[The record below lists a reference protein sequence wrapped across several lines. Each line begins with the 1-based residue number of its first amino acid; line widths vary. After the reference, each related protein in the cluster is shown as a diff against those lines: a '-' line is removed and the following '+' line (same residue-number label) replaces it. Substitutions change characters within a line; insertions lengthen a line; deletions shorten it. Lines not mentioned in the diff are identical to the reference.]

1 MATKTFLLKG
11 NKAPVS
17 FILQS
22 RDTPTKRLLYFDEEK
37 KKNRSLRYASNQTS
51 PFQDEQDD
59 NAILEPIVFEDGVLQ
74 VPPTNPV
81 LYEFLKLHPNN
92 GEVFYEWDPEK
103 DAEDRLK
110 NEELILDAKIAA
122 RSLSPDKMASII
134 RVFTGRD
141 ASKMSTSELKWE
153 IMKIAEDYPEDFL
166 ESLDDPELEIDDLA
180 HKAFK
185 DGYMATRNHGR
196 DVHYNL
202 KDNRKRA
209 FSVPMNETP
218 ESALSAWFKTEDGQE
233 FYMFLVREYEA

>member
-59 NAILEPIVFEDGVLQ
+59 NAILEPIVFEDGILQ
-74 VPPTNPV
+74 VPQTNPV

-141 ASKMSTSELKWE
+141 TSKMSTSELKWE
-153 IMKIAEDYPEDFL
+153 IMKIAEDYSEDFL
-166 ESLDDPELEIDDLA
+166 ESLDDPELEVDDLA

-218 ESALSAWFKTEDGQE
+218 ESALAAWFKTEDGQE

>member
-59 NAILEPIVFEDGVLQ
+59 NAILEPIVFEDGILQ

-103 DAEDRLK
+103 DAEERLK
-110 NEELILDAKIAA
+110 NEELVLDAKIAA

-141 ASKMSTSELKWE
+141 TSRMSSSELKWE

-185 DGYMATRNHGR
+185 DGYMSTRNHGR

>member
-74 VPPTNPV
+74 VPQTNPV

-141 ASKMSTSELKWE
+141 TSKMSTSELKWE
-153 IMKIAEDYPEDFL
+153 IMKIAEDYSEDFL
-166 ESLDDPELEIDDLA
+166 ESLDDPELEVDDLA

-218 ESALSAWFKTEDGQE
+218 ESALAAWFKTEDGQE

>member
-59 NAILEPIVFEDGVLQ
+59 NAILEPIVFEDGILQ
-74 VPPTNPV
+74 VPSTNPV

-103 DAEDRLK
+103 DAEERLK

-141 ASKMSTSELKWE
+141 TSRMSTSELKWE
-153 IMKIAEDYPEDFL
+153 IMKIAEDYSEDFL

-218 ESALSAWFKTEDGQE
+218 ESALAAWFKTEDGQE

>member
-59 NAILEPIVFEDGVLQ
+59 NAILEPIVFEDGILQ
-74 VPPTNPV
+74 VPSTNPV

-103 DAEDRLK
+103 DAEERLK

-141 ASKMSTSELKWE
+141 TSRMSTSELKWE
-153 IMKIAEDYPEDFL
+153 IMKIAEDYSEDFL
-166 ESLDDPELEIDDLA
+166 ESLDDPELEVDDLA

-218 ESALSAWFKTEDGQE
+218 ESALAAWFKTEDGQE